1 MTNNPSMLNQLQDLV
16 TELRDKEKGCPW
28 ILIQTLESLV
38 SLTIEESYE
47 LADSIIEGKMSEIKD
62 ELSDVLLHIMLYAQL
77 GKELGAFD
85 LEQIAAAAI
94 AKQLRRKPVF
104 QENVARTATEA
115 LTQWE
120 ENKRKE
126 RAEHNPLQTRSVL
139 DCIPQSLPGLQR
151 AIKLQSQAATIG
163 FDWPTAEPI
172 FAKITE
178 EIGELQTEINQN
190 NKQKIQEEFGDLLFT
205 VVNLARH
212 LNIDPE
218 FALLCANNK
227 FSKRFQALENLLK
240 SRDKLSGNA
249 SLEEMDNLWNQIKK
263 SES

>member
-1 MTNNPSMLNQLQDLV
+1 MSHNYSTLNQLQELV
-16 TELRDKEKGCPW
+16 AELRDKDNGCPW
-28 ILIQTLESLV
+28 ILIQTLKSLA

-77 GKELGAFD
+77 GEELGEFD
-85 LEQIAAAAI
+85 LEQIATAAI

-104 QENVARTATEA
+104 KEHAAKTPAEA

-126 RAEHNPLQTRSVL
+126 RAEHTNTQTASVL
-139 DCIPQSLPGLQR
+139 DCIPPSLPSLQR
-151 AIKLQSQAATIG
+151 AIKLQSQAAKIG
-163 FDWPTAEPI
+163 FDWPTVEPI

-178 EIGELQTEINQN
+178 EIAELQVEISQDD
-190 NKQKIQEEFGDLLFT
+190 KQKITDEFGDLLFA

-218 FALLCANNK
+218 IALLQANKK
-227 FSKRFQALENLLK
+227 FTSRFK
-240 SRDKLSGNA
+240 
-249 SLEEMDNLWNQIKK
+249 SLESTLKKQGKLTEKTSLEAMDEIWEQIKK
-263 SES
+263 IEN